1 MKKYFDK
8 NKFFRLIN
16 LDKSK
21 FIIRFAEM
29 NTLAEE
35 NYLKSIYHLSL
46 NSTSVST
53 NQLAALLNTKA
64 SSVTD
69 MLKKLSDKGLIN
81 YTPYQGVSLTAA
93 GEKIA
98 VNIVRKHR
106 LWEYFLVEKLDFK
119 WDQVHEMAEE
129 LEHISSNELA
139 DRLDKFMGYPKYDPH
154 GDPIPDCNGLFKIH
168 NLKAI
173 SSIGVN
179 EGGVI
184 CGVRDHST
192 AFLQYLEKQQLT
204 IGKTVLVCE
213 IIEFDH
219 SVILLAE
226 NKQVQI
232 SREVANNLL
241 ISV

>member
-1 MKKYFDK
+1 
-8 NKFFRLIN
+8 
-16 LDKSK
+16 
-21 FIIRFAEM
+21 M

-53 NQLAALLNTKA
+53 NQIAALLNTKA

-69 MLKKLSDKGLIN
+69 MLKKLSEKALIN
-81 YTPYQGVSLTAA
+81 YMPYQGVSLTAA
-93 GEKIA
+93 GEKVA
-98 VNIVRKHR
+98 VNIIRKHR

-129 LEHISSNELA
+129 MEHISSNELI
-139 DRLDKFMGYPKYDPH
+139 DRLDKFMGYPKFDPH

-168 NLKAI
+168 NLKAV
-173 SSIGVN
+173 SSINTN
-179 EGGVI
+179 EGGLI

-192 AFLQYLEKQQLT
+192 AFLQYLEKQELT
-204 IGKTVLVCE
+204 IGKAILVKD
-213 IIEFDH
+213 IIEFDR
-219 SVILLAE
+219 SVILLSE
-226 NKQVQI
+226 GKQIQI